1 MPRPGGEA
9 DKLGNHF
16 EAMWTVY
23 VVLDVFDG
31 ISSAITVE
39 PPGDVSLGVEFY
51 VEGAD
56 GSRQFHSVKR
66 QKTGGDWSIADLC
79 AHNATGRSVLGDLF
93 GKFTLDGSVNTCFVS
108 STGANEIRELSE
120 RASKAEDV
128 PEFRRALPAELQAKF
143 DKHIVPVCTNDES
156 RSLAFLQDLEVILHS
171 HQHLVQSVERRIAI
185 MLYRL
190 DGSALDP
197 GNVRRE
203 ISEHL
208 VERLGTR
215 LSREHIREYLRGRG
229 IGSRDWKTDHT
240 IADAVR
246 RVNDRYIAMTA
257 TELINDAYIV
267 REIVDEIIGGLHDHT
282 QKGALVVAP
291 GGFGK
296 SCVIAQCIEHLSA
309 TGTPFISVRLDS
321 VQRCITSRQLGEQ
334 LDLPASP
341 AVVLAGM
348 ADNVSSVLVVDQLD
362 AMSLVSGRNPDLWM
376 AFSELCDDVQE
387 YPRMKMILACREF
400 DLGHDHRLRP
410 LAGSNSGFSKYTLGK
425 LSNGEIMDSLTGA
438 GMGHF
443 EPSKRQLDI
452 LGVPFHLLLFL
463 QGQRRTA
470 FGSVGQLYD
479 AYWERKQRN
488 LRERLGRTP
497 RWKEVVDALTERMSA
512 DQVLFAPKT
521 LVDDWMDDAQAMV
534 SEHVLVDMDEQYQY
548 RFFHESFFDYA
559 YARRFASEDR
569 RVVDFL
575 RSHEQHLFR
584 RSQVRQ
590 ILDYRREQDFSR
602 YISDV
607 RDIFEAEDVRFH
619 IKRMVASGFSRV
631 ERPRREEWELLEP
644 YLSHGPLKRYVS
656 GALYS
661 HLGWFDLLN
670 SCGVFRRWLASG
682 DSVRID
688 VAIRYLEPPDLQ
700 ESRSSEI
707 AALISPYAQ
716 SGIAWEHRLIRMMSW
731 HKIHKSSEMRSLHID
746 MINSGA
752 YDDYSGPSTGGGF
765 WRQYYDVE
773 KECPIFLIDV
783 CRTWFERSV
792 RRLDDGIAW
801 SFLGNVVQNTSDLG
815 AQLIL
820 DAARAEPKYYLERM
834 LSVVVNAIVQ
844 TQHVDGD
851 EIRNRLWPML
861 SNVGNPD
868 SIDEAILLAL
878 RHALQH
884 LAKHDLILFR
894 THVTPLLRY
903 RDQTIAYLVLSS
915 WQENPEEFADE
926 CVQYLLDD
934 QRRLNVGYGSWVG
947 DGPGTGHCAISRRAI
962 AAVSSHCSGDL
973 FIHLEAAI
981 VGYQTAYET
990 RNPQRCGF
998 TELLL
1003 LRALD
1008 RSRMSSTGIARVHEL
1023 EKEFPRLE
1031 DAIVQEDATFE
1042 ADFVGSPIP
1051 KERAQFMT
1059 DEQWIFA
1066 MNDYRDS
1073 PHITL
1078 DGGALELSRLL
1089 TEFAREDRN
1098 RFASI
1103 ALRMPAHIDS
1113 IYFAAI
1119 LDGLSGRLVN
1129 PGPERD
1135 ADKRKIDVTDTD
1147 VFLEVLD
1154 RVHSFP
1160 GKPCGSAIVDCIRVL
1175 SDRFLP
1181 LRTLEM
1187 VSYYAIDDPDP
1198 QEDLWRKDGLRDP
1211 YQHGINCVRGR
1222 AAETISSL
1230 LFEDETRLGI
1240 LDRALN
1246 ALARDPVGAVRTCA
1260 LNAFLPL
1267 LNYSRDHAVR
1277 LFIAACRDC
1286 DDTWRTLPFERF
1298 IHLCDAYP
1306 L

>member
-1 MPRPGGEA
+1 M
-9 DKLGNHF
+9 
-16 EAMWTVY
+16 
-23 VVLDVFDG
+23 
-31 ISSAITVE
+31 
-39 PPGDVSLGVEFY
+39 
-51 VEGAD
+51 
-56 GSRQFHSVKR
+56 
-66 QKTGGDWSIADLC
+66 
-79 AHNATGRSVLGDLF
+79 
-93 GKFTLDGSVNTCFVS
+93 
-108 STGANEIRELSE
+108 
-120 RASKAEDV
+120 
-128 PEFRRALPAELQAKF
+128 
-143 DKHIVPVCTNDES
+143 
-156 RSLAFLQDLEVILHS
+156 
-171 HQHLVQSVERRIAI
+171 
-185 MLYRL
+185 
-190 DGSALDP
+190 
-197 GNVRRE
+197 
-203 ISEHL
+203 
-208 VERLGTR
+208 
-215 LSREHIREYLRGRG
+215 
-229 IGSRDWKTDHT
+229 
-240 IADAVR
+240 
-246 RVNDRYIAMTA
+246 
-257 TELINDAYIV
+257 
-267 REIVDEIIGGLHDHT
+267 
-282 QKGALVVAP
+282 
-291 GGFGK
+291 
-296 SCVIAQCIEHLSA
+296 
-309 TGTPFISVRLDS
+309 
-321 VQRCITSRQLGEQ
+321 
-334 LDLPASP
+334 
-341 AVVLAGM
+341 
-348 ADNVSSVLVVDQLD
+348 
-362 AMSLVSGRNPDLWM
+362 
-376 AFSELCDDVQE
+376 
-387 YPRMKMILACREF
+387 
-400 DLGHDHRLRP
+400 
-410 LAGSNSGFSKYTLGK
+410 
-425 LSNGEIMDSLTGA
+425 
-438 GMGHF
+438 
-443 EPSKRQLDI
+443 
-452 LGVPFHLLLFL
+452 
-463 QGQRRTA
+463 
-470 FGSVGQLYD
+470 
-479 AYWERKQRN
+479 
-488 LRERLGRTP
+488 
-497 RWKEVVDALTERMSA
+497 
-512 DQVLFAPKT
+512 
-521 LVDDWMDDAQAMV
+521 
-534 SEHVLVDMDEQYQY
+534 
-548 RFFHESFFDYA
+548 
-559 YARRFASEDR
+559 
-569 RVVDFL
+569 
-575 RSHEQHLFR
+575 
-584 RSQVRQ
+584 RQ

-607 RDIFEAEDVRFH
+607 RDIFGAEVVRFH

-644 YLSHGPLKRYVS
+644 YLSHGPLARYVS

-661 HLGWFDLLN
+661 HSGWFDLLN
-670 SCGVFRRWLASG
+670 SLRVFRRWLASG

-688 VAIRYLEPPDLQ
+688 LAIRYLEPPDLQ

-752 YDDYSGPSTGGGF
+752 YDDYSAPSTGGGF
-765 WRQYYDVE
+765 WSQYYDLE

-792 RRLDDGIAW
+792 QRLDDGVAW

-820 DAARAEPKYYLERM
+820 DSARAEPKYYIERM

-851 EIRNRLWPML
+851 EIRNRLWPTL

-878 RHALQH
+878 RHALGD
-884 LAKHDLILFR
+884 LAKYELILFR
-894 THVTPLLRY
+894 NHVTPLLRY

-915 WQENPEEFADE
+915 WQENPAEYAEE

-934 QRRLNVGYGSWVG
+934 QRRLDVGYGSWFG

-962 AAVSSHCSGDL
+962 AAVSSHCSRDL
-973 FIHLEAAI
+973 FMHLEAAI
-981 VGYQTAYET
+981 VGYQTEYEMHSPNH
-990 RNPQRCGF
+990 RGF

-1008 RSRMSSTGIARVHEL
+1008 RSRMSSTGVARVHEL
-1023 EKEFPRLE
+1023 EKEFPTLE
-1031 DAIVQEDATFE
+1031 DAIVQEDTTSE
-1042 ADFVGSPIP
+1042 VELVGSPIP
-1051 KERAQFMT
+1051 KDRAQFMT
-1059 DEQWIFA
+1059 DDQWISA
-1066 MNDYRDS
+1066 MEEYKDS

-1089 TEFAREDRN
+1089 AEFTREDRN
-1098 RFASI
+1098 RFASL
-1103 ALRMPAHIDS
+1103 ALRIPAHIDS

-1175 SDRFLP
+1175 SDRILP

-1187 VSYYAIDDPDP
+1187 VSYYAIVDPDP
-1198 QEDLWRKDGLRDP
+1198 QEELWRKDGLRDP

-1222 AAETISSL
+1222 AAETISSM

-1298 IHLCDAYP
+1298 IHYAMHTHYGQLTLLLQTVLYSQDERAVEQVSRQIALCELNDVDVGSDGDRVRLGSVVMRKAVVGVYARNIAKEIVGAVCMSRLEPFLDDADEGVRSEASKAFFRVSDEWLLRSKEYVLRFIESRAFESGP
-1306 L
+1306 YGVLRVLEESNLAVPDVICRAAERILGFLGEEGTHVAYRGSMIAKSIATLVVRQYQQAVDQILKRSCLDLIDKMEEAGYFGIDTELAKLDR